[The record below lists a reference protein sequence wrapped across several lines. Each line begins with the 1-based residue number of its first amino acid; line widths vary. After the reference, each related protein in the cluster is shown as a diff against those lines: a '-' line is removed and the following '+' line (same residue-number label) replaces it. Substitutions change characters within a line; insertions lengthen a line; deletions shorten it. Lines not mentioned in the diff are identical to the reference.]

1 METPVEVEFEER
13 DVWQAVEDEVDSFVT
28 NAIQEQAWDV
38 VRDETYECA
47 EQAAQDYISNNDI
60 GEGISEGDLER
71 LLDELSRRI
80 EQDLSL
86 CTLGQSAKK
95 AITLIAQQ
103 VVAEPF
109 ATGSTP
115 TSEAIKLENTTQ
127 IAENAKG
134 ECEQNHSNTLLL
146 SARLDD
152 LETQVQTLLNAL
164 IDSGER
170 AASVDRR

>member
-1 METPVEVEFEER
+1 METTAEVEFTDS
-13 DVWQAVEDEVDSFVT
+13 DVWNAVEDSVQEC
-28 NAIQEQAWDV
+28 IQEQAWDV
-38 VRDETYECA
+38 VRDEVYECA
-47 EQAAQDYISNNDI
+47 EQAAQDYISNNDT
-60 GEGISEGDLER
+60 GEGVSESQLES

-109 ATGSTP
+109 STGSTP

-127 IAENAKG
+127 IAERTA
-134 ECEQNHSNTLLL
+134 EQ
-146 SARLDD
+146 SAESHQRLANFAVRIDD
-152 LETQVQTLLNAL
+152 LETQINMLLEVAQHG
-164 IDSGER
+164 GER
-170 AASVDRR
+170 ASSVDRRISR

>member
-1 METPVEVEFEER
+1 METTAEVEVTFEDY
-13 DVWQAVEDEVDSFVT
+13 DVWSAVEDNVRES
-28 NAIQEQAWDV
+28 IQEQAWDV
-38 VRDETYECA
+38 VRDEVYECA

-60 GEGISEGDLER
+60 GEGVSESDLER

-86 CTLGQSAKK
+86 CSLGQSAKK

-152 LETQVQTLLNAL
+152 LETQVRALLNAL